1 MVDFFAIGMGTAW
14 LLLGVNT
21 FMGLKQKDYVE
32 STYGRRYYSK
42 YRKLAAEQ
50 KHAADAG
57 HH

>member
-1 MVDFFAIGMGTAW
+1 MVDFLGIGMGTAW

-42 YRKLAAEQ
+42 YRKLAAEH
-50 KHAADAG
+50 KPAAG